1 MDNKT
6 IQQAKQR
13 YGIVGNY
20 EGLNRCID
28 IAIQVAPTELSVL
41 IYGESGV
48 GKEVLPRLIHD
59 NSARKHNKYFAINCG
74 SLPEGT
80 IDSELFGH
88 KKGSFTGAL
97 DDREGYFSVANNGT
111 LFLDEVGELPL
122 ATQARLLRV
131 LETGEYIRVG
141 ESEVRKTNVRIV
153 AATNVNMQKAIRE
166 GKFREDLYYRLNT
179 IPINMPSLRERGR
192 DIELLFRKFAYDI
205 SEKYRIDPVRL
216 TDEARDLLL
225 RYKWPGNIR
234 QLRNLV
240 EQISIISKERDIT
253 PDILSTYGVT
263 DDSLGET
270 GLILHGA
277 NREQH
282 STGAH
287 SYEKERDMLFQLL
300 SSIGK
305 EVKDLKEFVHN
316 NIGTMQS
323 VPAEHFDLYDEDAA
337 GISVDAPMQ
346 YTRQPVIQPQHPYV
360 VNEQHYQQQGRT
372 PYESHNI
379 QDVDV
384 ETIEKTPLSNRE
396 LMKKNIIDSLK
407 RNNGNRKKTAHELD
421 ISERTLYRKIKD
433 YGLDI

>member
-1 MDNKT
+1 MLVEGICVILSRFCVLTTMDEKA
-6 IQQAKQR
+6 IQQIKQR

-20 EGLNRCID
+20 DGLNRSID

-48 GKEVLPRLIHD
+48 GKEVLPRVIHD
-59 NSARKHNKYFAINCG
+59 NSTRKHNKYFAINCG

-179 IPINMPSLRERGR
+179 IPISMPPLRERGR

-205 SEKYRIDPVRL
+205 SEKYRIEPRSAHASFEIQV
-216 TDEARDLLL
+216 A
-225 RYKWPGNIR
+225 W
-234 QLRNLV
+234 
-240 EQISIISKERDIT
+240 
-253 PDILSTYGVT
+253 
-263 DDSLGET
+263 
-270 GLILHGA
+270 
-277 NREQH
+277 QH
-282 STGAH
+282 SSVAQFG
-287 SYEKERDMLFQLL
+287 
-300 SSIGK
+300 
-305 EVKDLKEFVHN
+305 
-316 NIGTMQS
+316 GT
-323 VPAEHFDLYDEDAA
+323 
-337 GISVDAPMQ
+337 
-346 YTRQPVIQPQHPYV
+346 
-360 VNEQHYQQQGRT
+360 NQHYQPGT
-372 PYESHNI
+372 
-379 QDVDV
+379 
-384 ETIEKTPLSNRE
+384 
-396 LMKKNIIDSLK
+396 
-407 RNNGNRKKTAHELD
+407 
-421 ISERTLYRKIKD
+421 
-433 YGLDI
+433 